1 MTLPEISRT
10 VCSCGGAA
18 AARRVMPRC
27 ALLSS
32 LPISAVM
39 ATWPDFDWPAGIW
52 PAVSWAVKSTDW
64 PNGISWVTSH

>member
-10 VCSCGGAA
+10 VGCAGGAA
-18 AARRVMPRC
+18 AARTVMPRC

-39 ATWPDFDWPAGIW
+39 VISPAFDWPAATW